1 MSGAANRNGRRNDS
15 YYYHSV
21 AEHETETENDV
32 GDHYFVK
39 KGLHL
44 TIYMSIVDVRYVR

>member
-21 AEHETETENDV
+21 GAEYEIEDENDV
-32 GDHYFVK
+32 
-39 KGLHL
+39 HL
-44 TIYMSIVDVRYVR
+44 TIYMSIVDVKYVR